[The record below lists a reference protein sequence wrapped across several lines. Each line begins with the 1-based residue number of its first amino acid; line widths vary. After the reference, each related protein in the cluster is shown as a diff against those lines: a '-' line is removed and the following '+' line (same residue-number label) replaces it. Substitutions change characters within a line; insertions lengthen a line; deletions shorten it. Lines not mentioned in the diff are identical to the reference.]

1 MKLLS
6 PVNSFKSAEAQISSG
21 ADEIYVGLKT
31 DIFKRYSFSGRGQ
44 SSKACA
50 TTVPDKEELKDIV
63 NIAHNN
69 NVKVSLTANVAM
81 FSDGFD
87 PQSKVESDY
96 IKYVETGLVCGIDNI
111 IVGDIGLLHKLG
123 GMSLPANLHASTF
136 MDTMNEEQMLLLKEL
151 GVERCILTYQIGFE
165 EIKTLCQQK
174 LMEIEVFGYLSCSFF
189 NGACNLVHDMGEVN
203 ENEEVLIGVPC
214 KSEYR
219 VHEEGRAETV
229 LPFLDAELGCALC
242 SLKILSDVGVDV
254 IKIAGRDRNY
264 EMTSKIT
271 SLFRQALNIAESS
284 ETNEEYLGK
293 IDGIKYKWWERIWCS
308 KKCCKY
314 KANEI
319 TNSYIGY
326 Q

>member
-6 PVNSFKSAEAQISSG
+6 PVNSFKSAEAQILSG

-63 NIAHNN
+63 DIAHNN
-69 NVKVSLTANVAM
+69 NVEVSLTANVAI
-81 FSDGFD
+81 FSDGLKL
-87 PQSKVESDY
+87 QSKVESDY
-96 IKYVETGLVCGIDNI
+96 IKYIETGISCGIDNL
-111 IVGDIGLLHKLG
+111 IVGDIGLLYKLSR
-123 GMSLPANLHASTF
+123 MNLPINLHASTF
-136 MDTMNEEQMLLLKEL
+136 MDTINIEQLMLLKEL
-151 GVERCILTYQIGFE
+151 NARRSILTYQIGFE
-165 EIKTLCQQK
+165 EIQMLCQQK

-189 NGACNLVHDMGEVN
+189 NGSCNLVHDMGEVS
-203 ENEEVLIGVPC
+203 ENEEMLIGVPC

-219 VHEEGRAETV
+219 VYEEGRLDKV

-242 SLKILSDVGVDV
+242 SLRALSDIGVDV

-264 EMTSKIT
+264 EMIAQIT
-271 SLFRQALNIAESS
+271 KLFRQALIAAESS
-284 ETNEEYLGK
+284 ETNEEYLEK
-293 IDGIKYKWWERIWCS
+293 INKIKYNWWERIWCA

-314 KANEI
+314 KDNYI
-319 TNSYIGY
+319 TRSYLGY
-326 Q
+326 P

>member
-6 PVNSFKSAEAQISSG
+6 PVNSFKSSEAQIASG

-44 SSKACA
+44 SSKACP

-69 NVKVSLTANVAM
+69 NVEVSLTANVAM
-81 FSDGFD
+81 FSDGLD
-87 PQSKVESDY
+87 PQSKVDSDY
-96 IKYVETGLVCGIDNI
+96 IKYVETGLSCGIDNI
-111 IVGDIGLLHKLG
+111 IVGDIGLIYKLG
-123 GMSLPANLHASTF
+123 RMNLPANLHASTF
-136 MDTMNEEQMLLLKEL
+136 MDTMNVEQMLLLKEL
-151 GVERCILTYQIGFE
+151 GVKRCILTYQIGFE
-165 EIKTLCQQK
+165 EIKILCQQK
-174 LMEIEVFGYLSCSFF
+174 FMEIEVFGYLSCSFF

-203 ENEEVLIGVPC
+203 ENEEILIGVPC

-219 VHEEGRAETV
+219 VYEEGRVDKV
-229 LPFLDAELGCALC
+229 LPFFDAELGCALC
-242 SLKILSDVGVDV
+242 SLKMLNDIGVNV

-264 EMTSKIT
+264 EMIAKIT
-271 SLFRQALNIAESS
+271 KQFKQALSTAESS
-284 ETNEEYLGK
+284 QTNEEYLEK
-293 IDGIKYKWWERIWCS
+293 INRTKYKWWERIWCA

-314 KANEI
+314 KNNDI